1 MVKKNNS
8 SNSLVFG
15 RRQKQPGYPVGLGKL
30 WRNFISTFTL
40 YEQVS
45 YKNILNLN
53 NSFYYN
59 SKAYFTKQIAW
70 HKAESGHNHLNSLR
84 SSLIL
89 QISSNL
95 CFITSAP
102 AGAFSAP
109 PTISEPQKVT
119 HSQRSVMIRRFHKR
133 NCSSDFRWGRKRK
146 MKHLESSLYHMK
158 DFSTN

>member
-1 MVKKNNS
+1 MVNKNNS

-53 NSFYYN
+53 NSLYYN
-59 SKAYFTKQIAW
+59 CKAYLSKQIVW

-95 CFITSAP
+95 CFIRSALAGALSAP
-102 AGAFSAP
+102 LA
-109 PTISEPQKVT
+109 ISEPQKVT
-119 HSQRSVMIRRFHKR
+119 HSQQSVMIRRFHKR
-133 NCSSDFRWGRKRK
+133 NSSSDFRWGRKRK
-146 MKHLESSLYHMK
+146 MKHLESRHYHIE
-158 DFSTN
+158 